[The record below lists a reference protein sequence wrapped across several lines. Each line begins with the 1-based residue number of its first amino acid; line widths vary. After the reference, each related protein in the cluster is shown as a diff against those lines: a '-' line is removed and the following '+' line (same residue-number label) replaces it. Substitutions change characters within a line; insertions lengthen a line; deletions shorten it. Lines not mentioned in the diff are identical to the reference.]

1 VKRRVEDRDEPIAC
15 SLGRSSFENRMR
27 EFDALFCSALVGR
40 EQTLDGI
47 RFRFANRDGVEAQ
60 VRDLAARE
68 LQCCSF
74 FRFAIAANAD
84 EVWWDATVDDP
95 QAQSILLDFLRLPE
109 RLRSVDG

>member
-1 VKRRVEDRDEPIAC
+1 MNRRIDDGDEPIAC
-15 SLGRSSFENRMR
+15 TLDRSSFESRMS
-27 EFDALFCSALVGR
+27 EFDALFRSALVGH
-40 EQTLDGI
+40 EQTLEGI

-95 QAQSILLDFLRLPE
+95 RAQPILLDFLRLPE
-109 RLRSVDG
+109 RLSRVDG